1 MAERRKVIIDIVART
16 SGAQKGVAGLQ
27 RNMSSLNKGSVKAN
41 KSLGGISKS
50 TASAKRGLGSLVGGA
65 GGAGLAMTG
74 VGAAVLATGAIIKGS
89 VGAFASFDDKM
100 NQSVAIMGDVSDA
113 MRNDMSMAAR
123 EMAKTTRFSA
133 DEAAESYFFLASAGL
148 DAEQSI
154 AALPAVAA
162 FGQAGMFDMALATDL
177 LTDAQ
182 SSLGLTTD
190 DASTNLANMTRV
202 SDVFVKANTLAN
214 TSVQQVSEAITN
226 KLGGALRGANIDI
239 EEGVAVL
246 AAYADQG
253 LKGASA
259 GEAFNIVL
267 RDLKKVGRESADVL
281 AEHNIEIFDAE
292 GNFNNM
298 ADVVEDLEDAFEGL
312 TVAEQAQ
319 LAADLGFQDR
329 SFKNIQ
335 LLIGQS
341 DAIREYEGEL
351 RKAGGTTEEVAG
363 KQMESFSAQ
372 MGLLKSRVVDAGI
385 SLGEALAPVVLEIAS
400 GFLDMLEAI
409 MPLISGAATLF
420 KVLFKFSGLA
430 FAFKFLAAAGKGF
443 SILSGLWDENARA
456 ANTMTAAIEGINK
469 AAEEG
474 TSPYDALA
482 DSIQHV
488 GITGDL
494 TTESLTELMMASG
507 LNSSEA
513 FDAIKINLDLAEA
526 NNLTA
531 KEVRALKDAMLEGI
545 EASNLDEDAKEALIE
560 EYGLLE
566 VITDRARAHTEGVTG
581 ATEALVD
588 EEGNLVDSEGRLIDA
603 TGALIDS
610 MGNLVDEEGNVIVE
624 TLSLAEA
631 LALAEENQQS
641 LADTMRAFADPLF
654 AAAQAMKGLIEAEQN
669 LIDVQGDAE
678 ATAEDLADAELAVL
692 DALLKTQG
700 GLDALDAA
708 GLEDMLLI
716 VQDGLGKSREEA
728 ILFLDSLN
736 LLDGSQIELGV
747 NTVFT
752 SSGTPAAIRAG
763 GGGGG
768 DSAAGTGRKHGG
780 PVTAGGAFIVGEE
793 GPELFV
799 PGKSGMIV
807 PNNAL
812 AGMTTNNNNQ
822 QRNLQVVF
830 NNPQLA
836 NNPVSGVRAAFA
848 RDRMQKVA

>member
-1 MAERRKVIIDIVART
+1 MAERRQVIVDITTRT
-16 SGAQKGVAGLQ
+16 SGATKGVKNLKRDVGGLT
-27 RNMSSLNKGSVKAN
+27 SGTKKAS
-41 KSLGGISKS
+41 KSLGGLNKN

-74 VGAAVLATGAIIKGS
+74 VGAAVLGVGAVLKGS
-89 VGAFASFDDKM
+89 IGAFAGFDDKM
-100 NQSVAIMGDVSDA
+100 NQSVAIMCDVSEA
-113 MRNDMSMAAR
+113 MRKDMSDAAR

-133 DEAAESYFFLASAGL
+133 EEAAESYFFLASAGL
-148 DAEQSI
+148 NAEQSI
-154 AALPAVAA
+154 SALPAVAA

-182 SSLGLTTD
+182 SSLGLTVD
-190 DASTNLANMTRV
+190 DSAENLANMTRV

-246 AAYADQG
+246 GAYADQG

-267 RDLKKVGRESADVL
+267 RDLTKVGRTSADVL

-298 ADVVEDLEDAFEGL
+298 ADVIEDLEDAFLGL

-329 SFKNIQ
+329 SFKNIR
-335 LLIGQS
+335 LLLGQS

-409 MPLISGAATLF
+409 MPLISAGAKLF

-430 FAFKFLAAAGKGF
+430 LTFKILGAAGKGF

-456 ANTMTAAIEGINK
+456 ANTMTAAVESLNMAIEDGK
-469 AAEEG
+469 
-474 TSPYDALA
+474 SPYDALA

-494 TTESLTELMMASG
+494 TAESLTELLTASG
-507 LNSSEA
+507 LNTTEA
-513 FDAIKINLDLAEA
+513 FDAIKVNLALADA
-526 NNLTA
+526 NELTA
-531 KEVRALKDAMLEGI
+531 KEVRVLKDAMLEGV
-545 EASNLDEDAKEALIE
+545 EASSLDEDAKKALIE
-560 EYGLLE
+560 EYELLE
-566 VITDRARAHTEGVTG
+566 VVTDRQRAHTENLTG
-581 ATEALVD
+581 ATETLTDAD
-588 EEGNLVDSEGRLIDA
+588 GNLVDAEGNLIDA
-603 TGALIDS
+603 TGALIDAQ
-610 MGNLVDEEGNVIVE
+610 GNLIDAEGNVIVE
-624 TLSLAEA
+624 TLA
-631 LALAEENQQS
+631 LADALAQAEENQQS
-641 LADTMRAFADPLF
+641 LADTMRAFADPVF
-654 AAAQAMKGLIEAEQN
+654 AAAQASKALVEAELA
-669 LIDVQGDAE
+669 LIDVQNDVNASAE
-678 ATAEDLADAELAVL
+678 ELADAELAVL
-692 DALLKTQG
+692 DTTLKAQG
-700 GLDALDAA
+700 AFDALDAS
-708 GLEDMLLI
+708 GIEDQITIIMD
-716 VQDGLGKSREEA
+716 VLGKSREEA
-728 ILFLDSLN
+728 IEFLDSLG
-736 LLDGSQIELGV
+736 LLDGTEIGVAV
-747 NTVFT
+747 NTVYT
-752 SSGTPAAIRAG
+752 ASGTPAAIRAG

-768 DSAAGTGRKHGG
+768 DSAAGTGREHGG
-780 PVTAGGAFIVGEE
+780 PLRKGQPAIVGEA

-799 PGKSGMIV
+799 PNQSGMVI
-807 PNNAL
+807 PNNML
-812 AGMTTNNNNQ
+812 QGGGTTTNSERSTTIN
-822 QRNLQVVF
+822 F
-830 NNPQLA
+830 INPNLA
-836 NNPVSGVRAAFA
+836 NDPVKAIRSRLAFDALSGAA
-848 RDRMQKVA
+848 

>member
-1 MAERRKVIIDIVART
+1 MAERRQVLIDITTRT
-16 SGAQKGVAGLQ
+16 AGATKGVVGLK
-27 RNMSSLNKGSVKAN
+27 RNMGQLNQGSVKAS
-41 KSLGGISKS
+41 KSLGGLSKQ
-50 TASAKRGLGSLVGGA
+50 TAGAKRGLAGLVGGA

-74 VGAAVLATGAIIKGS
+74 VGAAVLGVGAVLKGS
-89 VGAFASFDDKM
+89 IGAFASFDDKM
-100 NQSVAIMGDVSDA
+100 NQSVAIMGDVSDV
-113 MRNDMSMAAR
+113 MRKDMSDAAR

-148 DAEQSI
+148 NAEQSI
-154 AALPAVAA
+154 SALPAVAA

-182 SSLGLTTD
+182 SSLGLTVD
-190 DASTNLANMTRV
+190 DSATNLTNMTRV

-292 GNFNNM
+292 GNFKNM
-298 ADVVEDLEDAFEGL
+298 ADIVGDLEGAFEGL
-312 TVAEQAQ
+312 SVAEAGT

-341 DAIREYEGEL
+341 DAIRGYEVEL

-385 SLGEALAPVVLEIAS
+385 SLGEALAPFVLEVATA
-400 GFLDMLEAI
+400 FLDMLEAI
-409 MPLISGAATLF
+409 MPLIKFGAQLF
-420 KVLFKFSGLA
+420 KILFKFSGLNLI
-430 FAFKFLAAAGKGF
+430 FKALGAAGKGF
-443 SILSGLWDENARA
+443 RILSGIWDESARA
-456 ANTMTAAIEGINK
+456 ANTMTAAIEGIEK
-469 AAEEG
+469 AAEAG

-482 DSIQHV
+482 DAIQHL

-494 TTESLTELMMASG
+494 TSESLTELMTASG
-507 LNSSEA
+507 LSSAEA
-513 FDAIKINLDLAEA
+513 FDAIKVNLELADA

-531 KEVRALKDAMLEGI
+531 IEVRALKDAMLLGI
-545 EASNLDEDAKEALIE
+545 EASSLDAEAKEALID
-560 EYGLLE
+560 EYELLE
-566 VITDRARAHTEGVTG
+566 VITDRQRAHSENLTG

-588 EEGNLVDSEGRLIDA
+588 EEGNLVDSEGRLVDA
-603 TGALIDS
+603 TGALIDE

-654 AAAQAMKGLIEAEQN
+654 AAAQAMKGLIEAEAT

-736 LLDGSQIELGV
+736 LIDGTQVELGI
-747 NTVFT
+747 NTVMT
-752 SSGTPAAIRAG
+752 LSGTPAAISAG
-763 GGGGG
+763 GRGGG
-768 DSAAGTGRKHGG
+768 DSVVGTQREHGG
-780 PVTAGGAFIVGEE
+780 PLRKGQPALVGEA
-793 GPELFV
+793 GPELFI
-799 PGKSGMIV
+799 PDSSGMVV
-807 PNNAL
+807 PNNMIQGSSTTNQGDTTINFINPNLTNDPVKAIRSRLAFDAL
-812 AGMTTNNNNQ
+812 AGN
-822 QRNLQVVF
+822 
-830 NNPQLA
+830 A
-836 NNPVSGVRAAFA
+836 
-848 RDRMQKVA
+848 

>member
-1 MAERRKVIIDIVART
+1 MAERRTVLIDLITRT
-16 SGAQKGVAGLQ
+16 SGSKAGLTGLQ
-27 RNMSSLNKGSVKAN
+27 KNLGGVNKSTVKAN
-41 KSLGGISKS
+41 KSLGGLSKT
-50 TASAKRGLGSLVGGA
+50 TAGAKRGLGGLIGGA

-74 VGAAVLATGAIIKGS
+74 VGAAVLGVGAVIKGS

-100 NQSVAIMGDVSDA
+100 NQSVAIMGDVSEA
-113 MRNDMSMAAR
+113 MRTDMSNAAR

-281 AEHNIEIFDAE
+281 AKHNIEIFDAE

-351 RKAGGTTEEVAG
+351 RQAGGTTQEVADN
-363 KQMESFSAQ
+363 QMESFSAQ

-409 MPLISGAATLF
+409 MPLISGAAKLF

-430 FAFKFLAAAGKGF
+430 IAFKILGAAGKGF
-443 SILSGLWDENARA
+443 SVLSGIWDENARA
-456 ANTMTAAIEGINK
+456 ANTMTAAMESLNK
-469 AAEEG
+469 AIEDG
-474 TSPYDALA
+474 KSPYDALA

-494 TTESLTELMMASG
+494 TAESLTELLMASG
-507 LNSSEA
+507 LNTAEA
-513 FDAIKINLDLAEA
+513 FDAIKVNLALAEA
-526 NNLTA
+526 NGLTA
-531 KEVRALKDAMLEGI
+531 KEVRVLKDAMLEGV
-545 EASNLDEDAKEALIE
+545 EASSLDEEAKEALID
-560 EYGLLE
+560 EYGLLVE
-566 VITDRARAHTEGVTG
+566 VTDRQRAHTENLTG
-581 ATEALVD
+581 ETERLVD

-603 TGALIDS
+603 TGALIDE

-641 LADTMRAFADPLF
+641 LADTMRAFVDPLF
-654 AAAQAMKGLIEAEQN
+654 AAAQGMKGLIEAEAN
-669 LIDVQGDAE
+669 LIEVQENAE
-678 ATAEDLADAELAVL
+678 STAQDLADAELAVL
-692 DALLKTQG
+692 DATLVAQG
-700 GLDALDAA
+700 GLDGLDAA
-708 GLEDMLLI
+708 GLEGQIAVVID
-716 VQDGLGKSREEA
+716 VLGKSREEA
-728 ILFLDSLN
+728 ILFLDALG
-736 LLDGSQIELGV
+736 LLDGSEIEMGV
-747 NTVFT
+747 NTVYT
-752 SSGTPAAIRAG
+752 VSGSLAAIQAGG

-768 DSAAGTGRKHGG
+768 DSVVGTGREHGG
-780 PVTAGGAFIVGEE
+780 PLRKGQPALVGEA

-799 PGKSGMIV
+799 PNQAGMVISNTDMSNV
-807 PNNAL
+807 TNNASKS
-812 AGMTTNNNNQ
+812 MTF
-822 QRNLQVVF
+822 VF
-830 NNPQLA
+830 NNAQLT
-836 NNPVSGVRAAFA
+836 NDPVAGMRAAAA
-848 RDRMQKVA
+848 RDRISGQV